1 MSLNSATFGTA
12 TRRLAQLCPDGRPH
26 GKLTERQAWGTAVR
40 IASVIHA
47 LAAVMDAV
55 TA

>member
-1 MSLNSATFGTA
+1 LLLRAENWRM
-12 TRRLAQLCPDGRPH
+12 PY

-47 LAAVMDAV
+47 LAAVINAV